1 MEKTLGELASILGGK
16 LENAEPGFIVK
27 GVNGLEEATVEQISF
42 AVPPYVEAA
51 ALSAAGALVLPL
63 DVEFSGKPVIRVEN
77 PRAAFAKLLALFR
90 PPEEVDKGVSE
101 YAYIDT
107 TAKLGKDVAI
117 LPFAY
122 VGGGAVV
129 GDGTVIYPHVYVG
142 RHVKIGENCVLYSNV
157 TVREN
162 CIIGNRTILQAGAVI
177 GGDGF
182 GYITDKGKHHKV
194 LQAGN
199 VVIGDDVEIGN
210 NTCIDRAT
218 VESTIIG
225 SGTKIDNLV
234 HLGHNDVLGE
244 NCMVVAQVGLSG
256 STIVGNNVTFAGQV
270 GSVGHIRIG
279 DNCVFAARSGIT
291 NNIIENSV
299 CAGFP
304 AIPHREWLKQEVQ
317 LRRIGSFTARLKEL
331 EKIIK
336 VLQEEKGK
344 GIE

>member
-1 MEKTLGELASILGGK
+1 MEKTLGELAKVLGGK
-16 LENAEPGFIVK
+16 LENANPDFIVK
-27 GVNGLEEATVEQISF
+27 GVNGLEEATAEQISF
-42 AVPPYVEAA
+42 AVPPHVEESE
-51 ALSAAGALVLPL
+51 LSAAGALVLPL
-63 DVEFSGKPVIRVEN
+63 DVEFTGKPVIRVEN
-77 PRAAFAKLLALFR
+77 PRAAFAKLLVLFR
-90 PPEEVDKGVSE
+90 PPEEVAKAVSE
-101 YAYIDT
+101 YAYIDP
-107 TAKLGKDVAI
+107 TATLGKEVAI

-122 VGGGAVV
+122 VGGGAVI

-142 RHVKIGENCVLYSNV
+142 RHVHIGENCVLYSNV

-182 GYITDKGKHHKV
+182 GYITDKGKHSKV
-194 LQAGN
+194 LQVGN

-234 HLGHNDVLGE
+234 HLGHNDILGE

-256 STIVGNNVTFAGQV
+256 STVVGDNVTFAGQV
-270 GSVGHIRIG
+270 GSVGHIHIG
-279 DNCVFAARSGIT
+279 NNCVFAARSGIT
-291 NNIIENSV
+291 NNIPADSI

-304 AIPHREWLKQEVQ
+304 ARPHRAWLKQEVQ
-317 LRRIGSFTARLKEL
+317 LRRIGDITDRLKAL
-331 EKIIK
+331 EKAIK
-336 VLQEEKGK
+336 CLQEEQK
-344 GIE
+344 